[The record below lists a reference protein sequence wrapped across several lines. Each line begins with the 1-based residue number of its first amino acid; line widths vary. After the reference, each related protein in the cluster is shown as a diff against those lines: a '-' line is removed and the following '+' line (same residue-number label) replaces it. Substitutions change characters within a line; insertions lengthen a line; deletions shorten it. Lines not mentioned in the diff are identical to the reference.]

1 MADAVGLQGWARRLA
16 GFLGVGVLATALQY
30 LILLLGVEVFG
41 TGPVLASSVGFAV
54 SAVANY
60 LLNYRYTFRSD
71 RRHSSAAVR
80 FAAVAAAGLAL
91 NALLM
96 EALTARLGVPYIA
109 AQVLTTGAVL
119 AWNFVAHAL
128 WSFAREKN

>member
-1 MADAVGLQGWARRLA
+1 MADAVGLQGWVRRFA

-41 TGPVLASSVGFAV
+41 AGPVLASSVGFAV

-60 LLNYRYTFRSD
+60 LLNYRYTFRSE

-80 FAAVAAAGLAL
+80 FAAVAAAGLVL

-96 EALTARLGVPYIA
+96 DALTARLGVPYIA